1 MREPRIGHI
10 DFLTHI
16 LCPDL
21 SLVGESS
28 ISKVFAWIHVDYLPS
43 TTSVTLPSKRMI
55 RYPWATGNLM
65 LSYFFAAGRNI
76 SKKGPGLVSAQ
87 VGLFSGRTNKDDD
100 DDDDD
105 HDDNH
110 DDDDHD
116 DDDDGHLMSKNTI
129 RLDLISAKVFFFFLL
144 RVGWGA
150 YYPEDYFRKF
160 YIPMNE
166 KFSWPE

>member
-43 TTSVTLPSKRMI
+43 TTSVTLTSKRVI
-55 RYPWATGNLM
+55 RFPWATGNLM
-65 LSYFFAAGRNI
+65 NSFFFRRQRNI
-76 SKKGPGLVSAQ
+76 SKKGPGLISAQ
-87 VGLFSGRTNKDDD
+87 VGLLSGRTFNDDNDDDVDDD

-105 HDDNH
+105 DD
-110 DDDDHD
+110 
-116 DDDDGHLMSKNTI
+116 
-129 RLDLISAKVFFFFLL
+129 
-144 RVGWGA
+144 
-150 YYPEDYFRKF
+150 
-160 YIPMNE
+160 
-166 KFSWPE
+166 